1 MSAQLSPVQE
11 QEIRRLLDLSANL
24 YTSME
29 QIYLTLDQQQLTDTD
44 KVTPLL
50 NKLEKLKE
58 KARQVDS
65 VLIPQIKDHKLLSQ
79 QPLTPAIK
87 TREETI
93 GRLIKLNSKL
103 TENTKRYKAVIQN
116 ELSNLCRNRN
126 ALGGYKT
133 TQQETGVI
141 RGAY

>member
-1 MSAQLSPVQE
+1 MSVQLSPVQE
-11 QEIRRLLDLSANL
+11 QEIRRLLDLSADL
-24 YTSME
+24 YRSME

-50 NKLEKLKE
+50 NELEKLKE

-65 VLIPQIKDHKLLSQ
+65 VLIPQLKDLELLSQ
-79 QPLTPAIK
+79 ERLKTAIK
-87 TREETI
+87 TRGETI

-116 ELSNLCRNRN
+116 ELSNLRHNRN
-126 ALGGYKT
+126 ALGGYRT
-133 TQQETGVI
+133 AQQETGII

>member
-1 MSAQLSPVQE
+1 
-11 QEIRRLLDLSANL
+11 
-24 YTSME
+24 ME

-50 NKLEKLKE
+50 NELEKLKE
-58 KARQVDS
+58 KVRQVDT
-65 VLIPQIKDHKLLSQ
+65 VLIPQLKDHEFLSHER
-79 QPLTPAIK
+79 LKTAIK

-126 ALGGYKT
+126 ALDGYKT
-133 TQQETGVI
+133 TQQETSVI